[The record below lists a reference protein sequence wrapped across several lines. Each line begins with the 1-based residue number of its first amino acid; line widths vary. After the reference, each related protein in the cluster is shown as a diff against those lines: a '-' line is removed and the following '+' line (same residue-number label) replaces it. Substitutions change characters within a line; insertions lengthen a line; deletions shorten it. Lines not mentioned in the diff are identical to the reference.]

1 MHKGPP
7 DNVPC
12 DVLGQETLFVGK
24 IKGHIHDSASIA
36 QARQLHIHHRFGI
49 TTYIHMVACETFGA
63 YEYVRSRATAGADT
77 EWLTGTKRSLAGSG
91 PAEIVNP
98 DIPAHGHALG

>member
-1 MHKGPP
+1 
-7 DNVPC
+7 
-12 DVLGQETLFVGK
+12 
-24 IKGHIHDSASIA
+24 
-36 QARQLHIHHRFGI
+36 
-49 TTYIHMVACETFGA
+49 MVACETFGA